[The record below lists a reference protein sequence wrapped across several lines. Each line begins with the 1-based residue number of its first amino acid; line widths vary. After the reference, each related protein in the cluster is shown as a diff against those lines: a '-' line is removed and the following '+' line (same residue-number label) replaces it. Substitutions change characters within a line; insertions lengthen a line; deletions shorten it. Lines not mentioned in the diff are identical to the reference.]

1 MDKQEGSRQVWVKDI
16 LLALLVTVVVI
27 GSLFLPGPEK
37 EPPLAGEVLFNLLL
51 TLPLLFRSRVPFAV
65 MAVILVA
72 ATAPSLMGGFGES
85 GLSWLPLS
93 IAVYT
98 VASIGF
104 GKRRIIAVAIQPF
117 GALLRDVLFSDPP
130 DISFFIL
137 ESALLTVAW
146 FAGDQVRARRRYLAH
161 LEEKAEILASQ
172 TKENTKRIVVE
183 ERSRIARELHDV
195 IAQSVSA
202 IAVQAGAARVA
213 FDLDQNQA
221 LESLSRIETGSRQAL
236 VEMRRL
242 LGLLRSEDDRSLA
255 LAPQPTLSRL
265 DALVDQLQAKGMEV
279 VLEIEGAVS
288 ELSPGLDLSVYRVI
302 EEALG
307 NALGKSSKALVRVIY
322 GRRDI
327 ELEVSYADAPTKDQ
341 SFAGLRER
349 VALFGGDFEAK
360 PLRDGDFMVRA
371 RIPLAA

>member
-1 MDKQEGSRQVWVKDI
+1 MDKQGGSRPVVWVKDI
-16 LLALLVTVVVI
+16 LLALVVTVVVV

-37 EPPLAGEVLFNLLL
+37 EPPLPGEVIFNLLL
-51 TLPLLFRSRVPFAV
+51 TLPIAFRSKFPFAV
-65 MAVILVA
+65 MSVILGA
-72 ATAPSLMGGFGES
+72 ATAPSLMGFGEN

-98 VASIGF
+98 VASIGS
-104 GKRRIIAVAIQPF
+104 GKRRIIALAIQPV

-146 FAGDQVRARRRYLAH
+146 FAGDQLRARRRYLAH

-172 TKENTKRIVVE
+172 TEEDTRRIVVE
-183 ERSRIARELHDV
+183 ERARIARELHDV
-195 IAQSVSA
+195 ITQSVSA
-202 IAVQAGAARVA
+202 IAVQAGAARMA
-213 FDLDQNQA
+213 FDRDQDQT

-242 LGLLRSEDDRSLA
+242 LGLLRSEDDRSLS

-265 DALVDQLQAKGMEV
+265 DALIEQLDAKGLKV
-279 VLEIEGAVS
+279 TLEIEGMIS

-307 NALGKSSKALVRVIY
+307 NALGKSSNAHVRVIY

-327 ELEVSYADAPTKDQ
+327 ELEVSYADVPTKDR
-341 SFAGLRER
+341 SFAALRER

-360 PLRDGDFMVRA
+360 AVRDGDFVVRA